1 MQEDRMCKENKD
13 LHSSFNEIRTI
24 TIIYFSD
31 LPDIEGESSI
41 QEYWARKNQIETLD
55 FNKLTN
61 FKNLKMLVVMHNR
74 YFSSKVLIQY

>member
-1 MQEDRMCKENKD
+1 M
-13 LHSSFNEIRTI
+13 
-24 TIIYFSD
+24 IIHFSD

-74 YFSSKVLIQY
+74 